1 MRKAKR
7 QQREAE
13 EAPRAAQ
20 EAAPASIE
28 EMTEIE
34 EGIPQIQT
42 LTAEDEVSPV
52 GKPMAGSHARQ
63 GQAAYIQKSARM
75 RKILIVLIV
84 LLVLLLIGG
93 GVLGWQL
100 FRAARDTAVQQ
111 TQIAE
116 IAASTDTAQSVTDA
130 SATVSKKTTVP
141 NLMALLGLSQEQAI
155 QTLQHGARVSSAVEV
170 NEEGN
175 PIRQEV
181 RVALTEEPADS
192 RGGTPTVMLG
202 LNEEG
207 AIIRAGYTSSIS
219 SLGYGSID
227 FKNMV
232 STENIVEK
240 TLKEAGLTVADGAV
254 KLPEDKMQYSTY
266 ASDGTTVTK
275 ESFTFAGTG
284 TANGAEVPWS
294 STLTYDYSMANA
306 TGNLVDTIRT
316 IIVYVGM

>member
-13 EAPRAAQ
+13 EAMRAAQ
-20 EAAPASIE
+20 EEAPVSAEEAS
-28 EMTEIE
+28 EIE

-42 LTAEDEVSPV
+42 LTTQDEAPASE
-52 GKPMAGSHARQ
+52 KPASGSHARQ

-75 RKILIVLIV
+75 RKILIAIII
-84 LLVLLLIGG
+84 LLVLLIIGG

-100 FRAARDTAVQQ
+100 FQTARDTAVQQ

-116 IAASTDTAQSVTDA
+116 IATSTETEQGATDA

-141 NLMALLGLSQEQAI
+141 NLIALLGMSQEQAI
-155 QTLQHGARVSSAVEV
+155 QTLSHGARVSSAVEV

-175 PIRQEV
+175 PVRLEV

-192 RGGTPTVMLG
+192 RGGTPTVMLS

-207 AIIRAGYTSSIS
+207 VIIRAGYTSSIS

-227 FKNMV
+227 FRNMV
-232 STENIVEK
+232 TTENIVEK
-240 TLKEAGLTVADGAV
+240 TLKEAGLTVAEGTV
-254 KLPEDKMQYSTY
+254 TLPEDKMQYSTY

-275 ESFTFAGTG
+275 ESYTFTGTG